1 MSFDT
6 TEKQEH
12 KTVVSLKTELYQ
24 KGKSFVSAKVLTTLK
39 RKSIGFDILNDAI
52 RGEIEDLGY
61 IHNLYEVPDGEYE
74 LIYANQSED
83 WETGVMEYDGYDLK
97 PL

>member
-1 MSFDT
+1 MLFDA

-24 KGKSFVSAKVLTTLK
+24 KGKSLVAAKVLTTLK
-39 RKSIGFDILNDAI
+39 RKSVGFDILNDAI
-52 RGEIEDLGY
+52 KGEIEELGY
-61 IHNLYEVPDGEYE
+61 INNLYELPDGEYE
-74 LIYANQSED
+74 LIYSNPSED
-83 WETGVMEYDGYDLK
+83 WETGVKEYEGYDLK